1 VSVNSKSIRSLIG
14 AAAAVFSA
22 GIMADGHSDS
32 SEWQHSVLLYG
43 WFPDIEGTLNF
54 EIPGGGGDTA
64 GVSASDLIDSLE
76 GVFMGAYEGRKGDW
90 SVKLDL
96 LYLDLENSSNQSIT
110 VTPPGTGFQASATQ
124 GMKGTQVGLYGGY
137 TVAQTD
143 EYVLDLLAGVRYF
156 EIDADAQL
164 QFTGPLPPAGPNL
177 NLAQSIDLWDAVI
190 GVKGSY
196 DLDRNWY
203 IPYHLDV
210 GAGDSDLTW
219 QAVAGVG
226 YRFDW
231 GNVLAAYRHLVYDQ
245 GGSGLI
251 QDIEFSGPAVGV
263 SFEF

>member
-1 VSVNSKSIRSLIG
+1 MPS
-14 AAAAVFSA
+14 F
-22 GIMADGHSDS
+22 
-32 SEWQHSVLLYG
+32 
-43 WFPDIEGTLNF
+43 EGTLNF

-64 GVSASDLIDSLE
+64 GVPASDLIDSLE
-76 GVFMGAYEGRKGDW
+76 AVFMGAYEGRKGDW
-90 SVKLDL
+90 SVKIDF

-110 VTPPGTGFQASATQ
+110 VTPPGAGFQASSKL
-124 GMKGTQVGLYGGY
+124 GMTGTQVGLYGGY
-137 TVAQTD
+137 TVARAD
-143 EYVLDLLAGVRYF
+143 DYVFDVLAGLRYF
-156 EIDADAQL
+156 EMDADAQL
-164 QFTGPLPPAGPNL
+164 QFTGPLPPQGPSL
-177 NLAQSIDLWDAVI
+177 NLSQSVELWDVVV

-196 DLDRNWY
+196 DLNQNWY
-203 IPYHLDV
+203 IPYHFDI

-231 GNVLAAYRHLVYDQ
+231 GNVLAAYRHLAYDQ